1 MDTRNGQL
9 YANEEQALKAGVP
22 RESLEEVATTIIKSG
37 PFKGRMYVV
46 LSDGRLGR
54 RVMPPKE
61 ETSK

>member
-9 YANEEQALKAGVP
+9 YESKELALAAGVP
-22 RESLEEVATTIIKSG
+22 RESLEEVATTVIKSG

-54 RVMPPKE
+54 RVTPPAE